1 MLREKTMSQMS
12 SYRLLLLC
20 VLVLGFAFS
29 ASAQEATIVG
39 SVTDQTGLAIPNV
52 TITLLNTDTGQSQ
65 AISSN
70 EAGQFV
76 VPDVHIGTYTIKAEN
91 KGFKTWTT
99 TGLALRVGDRTRVD
113 IQMQVGNVTDSITV
127 ESGALQVQSESS
139 EISDVVTGTQMAD
152 LATNGRNFV
161 TLAALT
167 PGASS
172 AVTGFNFPASVSSN
186 FNISFNGQN
195 PDHNVWMADGG
206 ENYDRGSGGKS
217 SIMPSMEAVAE
228 FRTLT
233 SNYSAD
239 YGLGSGATMSMVFKS
254 GTTDLHGSAWEFV
267 RNDAFDANDFIT
279 KAAQGE
285 KPMLRYNNYGFNLGG
300 PVVLGRFNK
309 DRNKTFFFYNMEWR
323 SLRGTQAIN
332 ANDPSAAERTGDFS
346 TVPTPILVPTNL
358 AASQLA
364 RFAAYGLKPGDQFK
378 YNGRLNVIPTP
389 LLDSNA
395 LAFLGAGAL
404 PAATSVDSNGLGH
417 LVANA
422 STPNDVREEL
432 ARIDHRVN
440 DKFSLFGHMVLEQ
453 VSTTN
458 ALSMWSG
465 DSYPSVGTQ
474 FGNPSYSAVA
484 HATYTISPTLVNEA
498 SFNYNGNRISILPT
512 GTYVRPSN
520 FTVPLLPPGGADA
533 NALNRLPNVNF
544 AKELGTGY
552 NPSWQPWNNVA
563 DSYQAKEDLSW
574 VHNRHQFKFG
584 GSFLLYAKTQDT
596 FGNTEGTWNFDGSY
610 TGNAFADFMLGYA
623 NAYNQDALKDKG
635 LWKEQSYSVYGQDNW
650 RITDRLTLNL
660 GVRWEGLP
668 HAYEV
673 NNRMSNFY
681 PNLYNPAQAPRYL
694 ADGTLDPTGP
704 GFKTVAGVTLSA
716 VPFYMN
722 GIAVAGQGVPR
733 GLVQNSWDTF
743 APRVGLAWDL
753 SGKGKTVV
761 RAGFGRMYER
771 VQGNDVYQMAGDV
784 PFSYQS
790 NLSNVLFSNPA
801 TSAITGLTATAPVG
815 AAGITTEAYSNY
827 KAPTSN
833 QWSIGLQQELW
844 PRAVLSVS
852 YVGNQDIHQSVY
864 RDINAPL
871 LSDTAG
877 RAAVV
882 AKTIDINRIRPYLG
896 FAQIN
901 QAENS
906 ETGRYNGAQVNFRI
920 QASKGLTLQAAYTLA
935 RSVNNVVA
943 VGGGDL
949 AQSSNPYDLNYD
961 KGPSPFDRTS
971 TLVLNYVYDLPFFA
985 HTSNRFQKAM
995 LGGWQISGITTIES
1009 GLAITPTTDNTSLGM
1024 GGFVANRPNLSGSIS
1039 YPQTSDQWF
1048 STSAFS
1054 APASLVFGNAGKGC
1068 LRGPGLTN
1076 FDASLFKN
1084 FKGIPWFTNKE
1095 GATTQI
1101 RFESFNTFNHVEF
1114 QNVQTNF
1121 SSGNFGKVTSVYPP
1135 RTLQFGAKFMF

>member
-1 MLREKTMSQMS
+1 
-12 SYRLLLLC
+12 
-20 VLVLGFAFS
+20 VLIVGFAFT

-52 TITLLNTDTGQSQ
+52 TITLLNSDTGQSQ
-65 AISSN
+65 VVSSN
-70 EAGQFV
+70 DSGQFV
-76 VPDVHIGTYTIKAEN
+76 VPGVRIGTYSVKAEN
-91 KGFKTWTT
+91 KGFKTWST
-99 TGLALRVGDRTRVD
+99 TGLMVRVGDRARVD
-113 IQMQVGNVTDSITV
+113 IQLQIGNVTDSITV

-217 SIMPSMEAVAE
+217 SVMPSMEAVAE

-233 SNYSAD
+233 SNYGAD
-239 YGLGSGATMSMVFKS
+239 YGQGSGATMSMVFKS
-254 GTTDLHGSAWEFV
+254 GTADLHGAAWEFV
-267 RNDAFDANDFIT
+267 RNDAFDANDYLSN
-279 KAAQGE
+279 AANVK

-300 PVVLGRFNK
+300 PVVLGKFNK
-309 DRNKTFFFYNMEWR
+309 DHNKTFFFYNMEWR

-346 TVPTPILVPTNL
+346 AVPTPILVPSNIS
-358 AASQLA
+358 ASQVA
-364 RFAAYGLKPGDQFK
+364 RFAAHGLKPGDQFK

-389 LLDSNA
+389 LLDANA
-395 LAFLGAGAL
+395 LAFLGSGAL
-404 PAATSVDSNGLGH
+404 PAATTVDSNGLGH

-432 ARIDHRVN
+432 ARIDHRIN
-440 DKFSLFGHMVLEQ
+440 DKISLFGHMVLEQ
-453 VSTTN
+453 VGTTN
-458 ALSMWSG
+458 ATSIWTG

-484 HATYTISPTLVNEA
+484 HATYAISPTLVNEA
-498 SFNYNGNRISILPT
+498 SFNYNGNRIAIQPT
-512 GTYVRPSN
+512 GIYKRPSGFN
-520 FTVPLLPPGGADA
+520 VPLLSPAGDK
-533 NALNRLPNVNF
+533 NNRLPNINF
-544 AKELGTGY
+544 AKELGTAFL
-552 NPSWQPWNNVA
+552 PSWQPWTNAA

-574 VHNRHQFKFG
+574 VHGRHQFKFG
-584 GSFLLYAKTQDT
+584 GQYMQYAKTQDT
-596 FGNTEGTWNFDGSY
+596 FGNTEGTWTFDGSY
-610 TGNAFADFMLGYA
+610 TKSSFADFMLGYA
-623 NAYNQDALKDKG
+623 SAYNQDALQDTG
-635 LWKEQSYSVYGQDNW
+635 TWKENSYSFYGMDNW
-650 RITDRLTLNL
+650 RVTDRLTLNL
-660 GVRWEGLP
+660 GLRWEGLP
-668 HAYEV
+668 HSYEV
-673 NNRMSNFY
+673 NDRMSNFY

-704 GFKTVAGVTLSA
+704 GFKTVSGVALST

-722 GIAVAGQGVPR
+722 GMAVAGQGVPR
-733 GLVQNSWDTF
+733 GLVQNSWNNW
-743 APRVGLAWDL
+743 APRIGLAWDL
-753 SGKGKTVV
+753 TGKGKSVL

-771 VQGNDVYQMAGDV
+771 VQGNDVFNMAGDI
-784 PFSYQS
+784 PFSYQA
-790 NLSNVLFSNPA
+790 NLSNVLFSNPS
-801 TSAITGLTATAPVG
+801 TSAITGLTSAAPVG
-815 AAGITTEAYSNY
+815 AAGISTTSYTNY

-833 QWSIGLQQELW
+833 QWSFGLQQELW
-844 PRAVLSVS
+844 PKAVLSVS
-852 YVGNQDIHQSVY
+852 YVGSQDIHQSVY

-882 AKTIDINRIRPYLG
+882 AHTTDVNRIRPYLG

-901 QAENS
+901 QSENS
-906 ETGRYNGAQVNFRI
+906 ENAHYNGVQVNFRI
-920 QASKGLTLQAAYTLA
+920 QASKGLTLQAAYTAA
-935 RSVNNVVA
+935 RSVNDVIA

-949 AQSSNPYDLNYD
+949 AQSSNPWDLSYDN
-961 KGPSPFDRTS
+961 GPSPFDRTS

-985 HTSNRFQKAM
+985 HTTNKFQRAM

-1009 GLAITPTTDNTSLGM
+1009 GLALTPAADASTLGM

-1039 YPQTSDQWF
+1039 YPGTVGQWF
-1048 STSAFS
+1048 STSSFS
-1054 APASLVFGNAGKGC
+1054 APASLAFGNAGKGC
-1068 LRGPGLTN
+1068 LRGPGLNN
-1076 FDASLFKN
+1076 FDISLFKN

-1095 GATTQI
+1095 GANLQL
-1101 RFESFNTFNHVEF
+1101 RFESFNTLNHTEF

-1121 SSGNFGKVTSVYPP
+1121 SSGNFGAVTSVYPP

>member
-1 MLREKTMSQMS
+1 MNQTS
-12 SYRLLLLC
+12 SYRLLILS
-20 VLVLGFAFS
+20 VLILGFALT

-52 TITLLNTDTGQSQ
+52 TITILNSDTGHSQ
-65 AISSN
+65 VISSN
-70 EAGQFV
+70 DAGQFV
-76 VPDVHIGTYTIKAEN
+76 VPDLRIGTYAIKAEN
-91 KGFKTWTT
+91 KGFKTWST
-99 TGLALRVGDRTRVD
+99 TGLTLRIGDRTRVD

-172 AVTGFNFPASVSSN
+172 AVTGFNFPAAVSSN

-233 SNYSAD
+233 SNYGAD

-254 GTTDLHGSAWEFV
+254 GTADLHAGAWEFV
-267 RNDAFDANDFIT
+267 RNDAFDATDFLSNANNV
-279 KAAQGE
+279 K
-285 KPMLRYNNYGFNLGG
+285 KPMLRYNNYGFNVGG
-300 PVVLGRFNK
+300 PVVLGSFNK

-332 ANDPSAAERTGDFS
+332 ANDASTAERSGDFS
-346 TVPTPILVPTNL
+346 AVPTPLLVPTKL
-358 AASQLA
+358 AATQLA

-378 YNGRLNVIPTP
+378 YNGRLNVIPTS
-389 LLDSNA
+389 LLDANA
-395 LAFLGAGAL
+395 LAFLSSGAL
-404 PAATSVDSNGLGH
+404 PAATTVDSKGLGH

-440 DKFSLFGHMVLEQ
+440 DKISLFGHMVLEQ
-453 VSTTN
+453 VATTN
-458 ALSMWSG
+458 ATSMWSG

-484 HATYTISPTLVNEA
+484 HATYAISPTLVNEA
-498 SFNYNGNRISILPT
+498 AFSYNGNRISILPT
-512 GTYVRPSN
+512 GTYVRPSG

-533 NALNRLPNVNF
+533 NALNRLPNINWT
-544 AKELGTGY
+544 KELGTGY
-552 NPSWQPWNNVA
+552 NPSWQPWNNAA
-563 DSYQAKEDLSW
+563 DSYQGRDDFSW
-574 VHNRHQFKFG
+574 VRGRHQFKFG
-584 GSFLLYAKTQDT
+584 GSFLQYNKVQDT
-596 FGNTEGTWNFDGSY
+596 FGNTEGTWTFDGSY

-623 NAYNQDALKDKG
+623 NAYNQDALKDHG
-635 LWKEQSYSVYGQDNW
+635 IWREQSYAVYGQDNW
-650 RITDRLTLNL
+650 RISDRLTLNL
-660 GVRWEGLP
+660 GLRWEGIP
-668 HAYEV
+668 HAYEA
-673 NNRMSNFY
+673 NNRMSSFY
-681 PNLYNPAQAPRYL
+681 PNLYNPANAPRYL

-704 GFKTVAGVTLSA
+704 GFKTVPGVTLA
-716 VPFYMN
+716 TVPFYMN
-722 GIAVAGQGVPR
+722 GIGIAGQGVPR
-733 GLVQNSWDTF
+733 GLVQNSWNNF

-771 VQGNDVYQMAGDV
+771 VQGNDVYGMAGDV

-815 AAGITTEAYSNY
+815 AAGITTEAYNNY

-833 QWSIGLQQELW
+833 QWSAGLQQEMW
-844 PRAVLSVS
+844 TKAILSVS
-852 YVGNQDIHQSVY
+852 YVGSQDIHQSVY
-864 RDINAPL
+864 RDINAPYPW
-871 LSDTAG
+871 DTTG

-882 AKTIDINRIRPYLG
+882 AHTLDINRIRPYLG

-906 ETGRYNGAQVNFRI
+906 ENAHYNGVQVNFRV
-920 QASKGLTLQAAYTLA
+920 QASNGLTLQAAYTLA
-935 RSVNNVVA
+935 RSVNDVVA

-961 KGPSPFDRTS
+961 QGPSPFDRTS
-971 TLVLNYVYDLPFFA
+971 VLVLNYVYELPFFTHA
-985 HTSNRFQKAM
+985 SNRFQKAM
-995 LGGWQISGITTIES
+995 LGGWQVSGITTIES
-1009 GLAITPTTDNTSLGM
+1009 GLAITPTADATSLGM
-1024 GGFVANRPNLSGSIS
+1024 GGFVANRPNLSGSIA
-1039 YPQTSDQWF
+1039 YPQTASQWF

-1054 APASLVFGNAGKGC
+1054 APASLAFGSAGKGC
-1068 LRGPGLTN
+1068 LRGPGLNN
-1076 FDASLFKN
+1076 FDISLFKN
-1084 FKGIPWFTNKE
+1084 FRGIPWFTNKE
-1095 GATTQI
+1095 GANLQL
-1101 RFESFNTFNHVEF
+1101 RFESFNTFNHTEF
-1114 QNVQTNF
+1114 QNVQTNS
-1121 SSGNFGKVTSVYPP
+1121 SSGNFGAVTSVYPP